1 MKHEDLD
8 ITCHKD
14 IQKGEF
20 TAAVFW
26 MYMSIAE
33 TTCLQCKGNGLY
45 TKKGTMI
52 FQVRY
57 PRVIEQTP
65 LSLWVLAG
73 NMVTRASANLSVVST
88 FVRMGRRL
96 SLVNFWKPWR
106 EVFMLRALRVPTWRI
121 WDSDPASSGSREG
134 WVFSHKRLGL
144 CYWRLVLWH
153 IVRQALLKGAQRV
166 SCMVANS
173 LRQGITDF
181 FS

>member
-1 MKHEDLD
+1 MDFIQRKEPWYFRLD
-8 ITCHKD
+8 IP
-14 IQKGEF
+14 
-20 TAAVFW
+20 
-26 MYMSIAE
+26 
-33 TTCLQCKGNGLY
+33 GLLS
-45 TKKGTMI
+45 K
-52 FQVRY
+52 
-57 PRVIEQTP
+57 PP
-65 LSLWVLAG
+65 LSLWVLVG

-153 IVRQALLKGAQRV
+153 IVRQALLKIAQTGFLLQMQWDMKSHSHQFLNPQTLDHCQPSQR
-166 SCMVANS
+166 
-173 LRQGITDF
+173 IHKP
-181 FS
+181 